1 MSRGYQITWA
11 NATATIT
18 CEDTLEVKLDALGI
32 LSEDEMNALLREEL
46 VVDGWTLQDDGSLT
60 LNINGADAVLPPG
73 GKIITVSMQKTQEVA
88 ARSYEG
94 QAQADAELVKVKE
107 AATAK
112 ETHKIASQL
121 LAMEPTIRQRTNEM
135 IQRVYLRA
143 LKQKAAALGE
153 ISGIQENLGSDG
165 TLEVTIKVKV

>member
-18 CEDTLEVKLDALGI
+18 CEDTLEVKLDALSI
-32 LSEDEMNALLREEL
+32 LPEDEMNVLLRDAL
-46 VVDGWTLQDDGSLT
+46 VKDGWTRQEDGSLT
-60 LNINGADAVLPPG
+60 LAIGDAVAVLPAD
-73 GKIITVSMQKTQEVA
+73 GKIIQVSMQKTQEVN

-94 QAQADAELVKVKE
+94 QEKANEELEKVKE
-107 AATAK
+107 TTTAK

-121 LAMEPTIRQRTNEM
+121 LALEPTIRQRINEM
-135 IQRVYLRA
+135 IQGVYLEA
-143 LKQKAAALGE
+143 LKRKAASMGE

-165 TLEVTIKVKV
+165 TLEVTIKVRV